1 MSGVR
6 KACLAGMLPLALGS
20 MACIPHVVN
29 LPAAERAEAHG
40 AYHSEFFN
48 VTPPRGR
55 WRAYPV
61 SSAAHGPLS
70 LSADTGLLAG
80 AHRFHG
86 LRDLLH
92 DVAIAWLG
100 GVKFCR
106 VRAVVTEVLETGAR
120 ESEESGC
127 LSVVAYARMAGIGES
142 GTDSAVVAAMR
153 ARVASVMGSEAHQTL
168 FGVKSRHGRGRLRE
182 RQIAGRLFYEALIV
196 SEEDSTRIIERER
209 GKLLVY
215 LDSLRI
221 FAVHLPNAAL
231 EAGSPEWL
239 VVESF
244 TPLK

>member
-1 MSGVR
+1 MSAVR
-6 KACLAGMLPLALGS
+6 KACLAALLVLTLGS
-20 MACIPHVVN
+20 VACVPHVVN

-40 AYHSEFFN
+40 AYHTEFFS
-48 VTPPRGR
+48 VAPPRGR

-70 LSADTGLLAG
+70 ASADTGLLAG
-80 AHRFHG
+80 AHRFHR

-92 DVAIAWLG
+92 DVAITSLG

-120 ESEESGC
+120 ESEESSC
-127 LSVVAYARMAGIGES
+127 LSVVAYARMAVIGES

-153 ARVASVMGSEAHQTL
+153 ARVASVTGSEAHRTL
-168 FGVKSRHGRGRLRE
+168 FGVKSRQGRGRLRE
-182 RQIAGRLFYEALIV
+182 RQIAGRIFYEALIV

-209 GKLLVY
+209 GKVLVY

-221 FAVHLPNAAL
+221 FAAHLPNAAL
-231 EAGSPEWL
+231 ETGSPEWL